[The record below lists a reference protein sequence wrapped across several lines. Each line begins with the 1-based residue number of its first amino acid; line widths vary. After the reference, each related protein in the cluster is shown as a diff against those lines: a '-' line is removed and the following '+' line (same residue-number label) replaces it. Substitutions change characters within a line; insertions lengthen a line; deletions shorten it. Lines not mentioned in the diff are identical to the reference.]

1 MGRKKTGKNSGV
13 NKAYALMR
21 QAHVS
26 NQITTVSLPI
36 FGTISS
42 NGSGEIKGAFGMDP
56 SGANK
61 WSHYASIF
69 DMFRVVGGV
78 LRLVPVCTNIAVAN
92 ALVLFAFDNDST
104 ATPTAATDLSN
115 YAEVTQLPAVWTS
128 GGVRTVPFM
137 RPMKGGTVQ
146 STTALWLDEATPS
159 GSLGG
164 LKFYGSGLN
173 NSTSYY
179 SYELEYIV
187 QFMYRS

>member
-1 MGRKKTGKNSGV
+1 
-13 NKAYALMR
+13 
-21 QAHVS
+21 
-26 NQITTVSLPI
+26 
-36 FGTISS
+36 
-42 NGSGEIKGAFGMDP
+42 MDP
-56 SGANK
+56 SGSAK

-92 ALVLFAFDNDST
+92 AIVLFAFDNDST
-104 ATPTAATDLSN
+104 TTPSAITDIAN

-128 GGVRTVPFM
+128 GSVRTVPFI
-137 RPMKGGTVQ
+137 RPMKKGVVQ
-146 STTALWLDEATPS
+146 STSTLWLDEATPS
-159 GSLGG
+159 GSPGA

-187 QFMYRS
+187 EFMYRS